1 MHRIG
6 LAWWVA
12 AAAMVGALSCSSSE
26 PGQETAKVS
35 SAVGALAADSCS
47 SCLDIQLGDYNL
59 FLLEDYTGGH
69 YVGGKVAAGGN
80 ITLSD
85 FSVGSELSADDV
97 SNTLVA
103 GGDLTLT
110 RGGFPGNAWYGG
122 AFTHANLSCEPTC
135 PAAQG
140 TPIDFTARF
149 SELRALSSR
158 LATQPSTGTTELK
171 WGGVIMT
178 GTDPC
183 LNVFKVDASELTGG
197 EWWNLKVPSG
207 AFVVIN
213 IHGTAF
219 TFPGDI
225 GGTSLSNSRRV
236 LYNFVE
242 ATRLTASAS
251 GLGLSGTVLA
261 PQAHVTLEQGS
272 FHGGIY
278 AVSLSGALTVNNHP
292 LDELA
297 EGTEETCN
305 GKDDNCDGRV
315 DDGFECTGSGNR
327 SCTAWCGAEGTQSCN
342 ATTCGYG
349 ECTSSSCC
357 RADADCGS
365 GNYCEESICVASK
378 ANGAE
383 CGGAS
388 HCASGQCVDGVC
400 CDTACGG
407 DCDACNL
414 AGRVG
419 TCAMAPSTVQ
429 CRASGSECDV
439 AEFCTGEAAAC
450 PDDGFKDSSA
460 ACTSDDNAC
469 TQDQCNGA
477 GACNHA
483 SVDAGTSCGSA
494 MICNETATCVNECRI
509 DGKPYAAGA
518 VNPSAECQVCNPG
531 VSTSSWSP
539 RASSVPCTSD
549 SNACTQDQCNGAG
562 ACGHAPVAAGT
573 SCGSAMI
580 CNETGTCKNECRIGG
595 KNYAAQTT
603 NPSAECQVC
612 DPSVSTSSWSPKASS
627 VTCTTDNNACTQDQ
641 CNGAGACGHA
651 PVVAGTSCGSGMIC
665 NETGT
670 CKNECRIDGKPYA
683 AGALNPSAKCQACN
697 PSVSTS
703 SWSPA
708 PSTTKCR
715 ESVDVCDKVE
725 FCSGSSMVCPADAKQ
740 PSTTKCRGSAGVCD
754 TEEYCSGSTDSCPAN
769 GYASTSRQCGSQGDG
784 CQIAAYCTGTG
795 PSCPANA
802 PMPYGERC
810 PDDGNSCTS
819 DMCNGAGTCSHVPV
833 TAGTPCGSGWIC
845 NSSGVCVAP
854 PPPPPPPANCASATM
869 VWSQKRGAWNGN
881 LSTEGTYYC
890 SGTLTAV
897 DHGSADT
904 LQASTSSP
912 QRTGSAR
919 YRCNNGTWVLESGT
933 CDGAVVATEDATVF
947 KHETACFASD
957 EVSNKHIDWY
967 LADLKRCPLRD
978 GLKFWVDSYNDK
990 EHVQTCLTDGK
1001 RDDVCWRREIQ
1012 KAADKNDYSY
1022 YWAQRLNHISPF
1034 DEKHICGALAY
1045 PWSNLFGLGE
1055 LDRPNATTCKYKP

>member
-6 LAWWVA
+6 LAWLVA
-12 AAAMVGALSCSSSE
+12 AAAMVGAWSCSSSE

-85 FSVGSELSADDV
+85 FSVGSELSPDDV

-171 WGGVIMT
+171 WGGVIMA

-183 LNVFKVDASELTGG
+183 LNVFKVDASELKGG

-278 AVSLSGALTVNNHP
+278 AVSLSGALTVHNRP

-357 RADADCGS
+357 RTDADCGS
-365 GNYCEESICVASK
+365 GTYCEASICVASK

-509 DGKPYAAGA
+509 DGKPYTAGA

-539 RASSVPCTSD
+539 R
-549 SNACTQDQCNGAG
+549 
-562 ACGHAPVAAGT
+562 
-573 SCGSAMI
+573 
-580 CNETGTCKNECRIGG
+580 
-595 KNYAAQTT
+595 
-603 NPSAECQVC
+603 
-612 DPSVSTSSWSPKASS
+612 ASS

-651 PVVAGTSCGSGMIC
+651 PVVAGTSCGSAMIC

-769 GYASTSRQCGSQGDG
+769 GYASTSRQCGSTGDG
-784 CQIAAYCTGTG
+784 CQIAAYCTGAG

-810 PDDGNSCTS
+810 ADDGNSCTS

-833 TAGTPCGSGWIC
+833 AAGTPCGSGWIC

-957 EVSNKHIDWY
+957 EVSNKHIDWF